1 MNIFLLDKNLKI
13 QDTLSS
19 EGGVLTPPFFNDE
32 YEQVL
37 ETGAE
42 TFTFETLPNK
52 FLETGNYIA
61 FMYNNEHKLFQIS
74 EIEEKHEEDYVVK
87 VYCEFAGLELTYEIL
102 RPRKIPSANISQYL
116 ENVISD
122 TDWEVGNVD
131 STINGVFT
139 IDIDSY
145 DKVYSNIQE
154 NIKKYECEIS
164 FRVEMKNGRVT
175 HKYIDVYK
183 QRGRV
188 TNYRFEYSKNMTNVT
203 RTTNVFDLVTALVG
217 IGKNDMTFKEA
228 EWSKEKGDFADKPK
242 NQDFIADEE
251 AFAKYNNNGSHLMG
265 YFKCDLESPYDI
277 LNATYK
283 ELQERKN
290 PKVEYEVDVKL
301 LDVENTELG
310 DEIYVIDNDW
320 QSEPL
325 HLSARINNLIISF
338 TDSSKNKC
346 TMSNYK
352 KVKSRIKDDVSAL
365 LNQINNSMFMG
376 VSKGGFLNSNLAA
389 SNFDI
394 NVKNKMID
402 ENGKEYFFD
411 VRNKKASTFLDNIAN
426 TSVKVTQSFAID
438 FVNNHIYATQVE
450 DDNTTGNIILSKIDF
465 NGKVLGKMYLKA
477 FGHGNQIGI
486 DRIDGVTKI
495 WVECDGAI
503 ASGGSF
509 FGKKVCRFEF
519 INNKTC
525 YNHEGNVYSLAPS
538 DSEYVFVAVNE
549 ESDRLGIRYK
559 QNGKFYFEVYS
570 LRSVLNNT
578 PQLLAKILIPSTI
591 ETSSKSPNQG
601 FALHANMIYNYEGF
615 SYDQTDN
622 KNNIKI
628 SCIDFKG
635 NVLYSQYITH
645 APNLSYREP
654 EGLFFRQ
661 VDETIFELY
670 FGITSGAAGAR
681 KFNIYKFTDSVG
693 EKYEKRGSFLH
704 SNGHTSVVD
713 EGIIRTGYTGAT
725 RKNAYLLYVNKK
737 DRFIYEGDTSHQF
750 VVAEFRNGKWYH
762 REKEFE
768 VDINDAI
775 VGEIQEK
782 KDGISLILFTQD
794 FNAIKGQ
801 DGIDGADGLPGQ
813 DALFLELTNEFHSIP
828 TDVNGNNGIYN
839 GCETELNLYRG
850 DIQLTNNVT
859 YSVKSSENVTGNLV
873 NNKYTVTSLTEDAG
887 YVDLAANYLG
897 NEYIKRFSLSKNKQG
912 LGGEDGLTPTV
923 YWLMTSTSTI
933 SKDSKGNL
941 KPSSV
946 TFWAKSQTGEE
957 NVVDYQGIF
966 KIYESVDGNTFVLKH
981 TSELDDTIP
990 YIPSSTAQSIKCE
1003 LYLND
1008 GVTLIDQDII
1018 NIVKDGTDGFSGAD
1032 AKYVLLTGEQLFKYT
1047 NNFTG
1052 TPTPS
1057 SITLT
1062 GTPYNISSVNSKWY
1076 YKKSSD
1082 SDYTLISSNN
1092 GKMDFT
1098 VNHEDNMLFANN
1110 NKVVTIKFDIDGYY
1124 DEMTIAKI
1132 SDGSSGSDGE
1142 DGYFVLLT
1150 NENHTVPC
1158 ENDGTVVNGELEKA
1172 KTEIH
1177 VFKGTQEVSF
1187 SMSKTDVGCT
1197 STYNSSTKTLSI
1209 TSLTSKTATVT
1220 MQITVNGTVFTKVM
1234 TISKATKGDTGEDS
1248 YTVDMTNDNYSFN
1261 CDAKGNIASV
1271 ITTTTV
1277 ITAFKGVNPVVPTIG
1292 TLPTVAG
1299 LTLSKSNGIIT
1310 IKANTGTSLA
1320 DNGSFD
1326 IPVTVGGNNF
1336 IKTFS
1341 WTKVKN
1347 GSNGSNGISVTST
1360 DVEYAQSSSSTTAPT
1375 TGWTTIAPTWQNGKY
1390 IWSRTKTVLSDG
1402 TTKYTNPA
1410 CITGQQGNN
1419 GATGTGISSITEEYY
1434 LSTSKTTQTGGS
1446 WVTTPPTWSTGKYMW
1461 TRSKIVYNNPTST
1474 VYTTPVCD
1482 SSWEVVNEIQIGGR
1496 NLILNSK
1503 TILLNDSDH
1512 GNRNCSTIENDC
1524 VKISPINNG
1533 NVYNT
1538 EVATSETKFK
1548 NKTYTISFDILTP
1561 TTIGFYWYPSE
1572 NYSKG
1577 EYIQASDKWQ
1587 RISFTYT
1594 QTGDDKK
1601 GAVLFGFCELIGG
1614 SVYYYKNLK
1623 LEIGNKATDWIP
1635 APEDVDSAIGKNIKT
1650 VDVMYY
1656 LSTSQTS
1663 LTGGS
1668 WQTTAPTWV
1677 NGKYMWSKTVTTLA
1691 NGTTK
1696 ESSPTCIAG
1705 AKGDTGS
1712 AGKGVKSI
1720 VEQYYLSTSQTSLSG
1735 GSWSTTVPT
1744 WQQGKYIWTR
1754 SVITYTD
1761 NTTTTTNGI
1770 CVSGS
1775 KGDKGDKGDAGT
1787 NGTNGVNGT
1796 SPVLVTISGQQSM
1809 KYLDKTSAP
1818 VPSTITLTANVMEG
1832 NVIVSSGVTY
1842 VWQYKNSSGTWV
1854 NLSGTYTNKTY
1865 SLAYDNSGFINEVA
1879 QVRVTVSYKNQTYY
1893 LEHTVTKIYDNKYI
1907 SKQEVFDK
1915 ITEGGTNQLI
1925 YKDPS
1930 TGEIYINAT
1939 FIKSGQLVADLI
1951 KGGILTL
1958 GGAIGT
1964 DDNPVNGYMRVLG
1977 ADNQELAVLNGGEM
1991 TINGLSS
1998 DEATIDSLFVQ
2009 DIKSPK
2015 IPPAVTENT
2024 TIYVNQAT
2032 GNDDVEF
2039 DNGAVYKTVQG
2050 AIDATPKNL
2059 NGFDVYIRLQ
2069 GTPSGGIHTY
2079 SENLTYKGFYGGSL
2093 YTYLQKNSVHGY
2105 IVMRD
2110 CSARMSLV
2118 GGSNYDEIPDDL
2130 SANERAN
2137 VKPASLYNTGNTYY
2151 SIVAINCTDVY
2162 IRALDLWGSTK
2173 TNTNGNPNYAIG
2185 SREGS
2190 NVFVRNVKILS
2201 SSNGFHAQ
2209 VMGRLFTI
2217 NTHGK
2222 VTTYAYR
2229 CTYGGWMTIGSGTS
2243 VSGATKISTGDGCQI
2258 LQGNIT
2264 WDGSSSTGTNDN
2276 TTVNSNT
2283 TTYNAT
2289 SGDSWK
2295 VKYSSWRK
2303 DNTVRQG
2310 DWSGAG
2316 MHKGCWFFGSQFND
2330 IKGKTIKSVKLTI
2343 QRQSS
2348 GGNSGGVAFTLKMHN
2363 HTGRPSGAPSYLSGW
2378 SKNVS
2383 LSVGQSTTIKITDS
2397 AVLTAIKNGTMK
2409 GFGIEISSTSN
2420 SYYGILSPK
2429 LKAVVTY

>member
-116 ENVISD
+116 ENVLSD

-693 EKYEKRGSFLH
+693 ESYEKRGSFLH
-704 SNGHTSVVD
+704 SNGHTNVVD

-1062 GTPYNISSVNSKWY
+1062 GTPFNMSSNNAKWY
-1076 YKKSSD
+1076 YKKSND
-1082 SDYTLISSNN
+1082 TNYTLISSNN

-1098 VNHEDNMLFANN
+1098 VNHEDNILFAND
-1110 NKVVTIKFDIDGYY
+1110 NKVVTIKFDIDGHY

-1132 SDGSSGSDGE
+1132 SDGSSGADGSDGE

-1150 NENHTVPC
+1150 NENHSIPC
-1158 ENDGTVVNGELEKA
+1158 ENNGDVIYSELEKA

-1177 VFKGTQEVSF
+1177 VYKGTKEVAF
-1187 SMSKTDVGCT
+1187 TLSKIDSGCT
-1197 STYNSSTKTLSI
+1197 STYNAANKTISI
-1209 TSLTSKTATVT
+1209 TSLTSKSATVT
-1220 MQITVNGTVFTKVM
+1220 LNIRVDNVDFTKVM
-1234 TISKATKGDTGEDS
+1234 SISKAIKGDTGAGVNIIGSLNSESDLPNFGNMGDAYIIGGFLYVWSGNTNTWENVGQIKGDQGIAGKPGADGITYYTWIKYSNNADGSNMTDNPDSKYIGIAYNKLEKTESTNPKDYSWTLIKGEDGK
-1248 YTVDMTNDNYSFN
+1248 DAYSVVLSN
-1261 CDAKGNIASV
+1261 ENHSIACDENGAILNGELEKAK
-1271 ITTTTV
+1271 TTV
-1277 ITAFKGVNPVVPTIG
+1277 QVFKG
-1292 TLPTVAG
+1292 
-1299 LTLSKSNGIIT
+1299 
-1310 IKANTGTSLA
+1310 
-1320 DNGSFD
+1320 
-1326 IPVTVGGNNF
+1326 
-1336 IKTFS
+1336 
-1341 WTKVKN
+1341 
-1347 GSNGSNGISVTST
+1347 
-1360 DVEYAQSSSSTTAPT
+1360 DVEVDFTLTKEDLNCVST
-1375 TGWTTIAPTWQNGKY
+1375 Y
-1390 IWSRTKTVLSDG
+1390 DESTKTVMLMGMNDVAGSVAIKVTVENIELHKTFTITKQIQGGSGSDG
-1402 TTKYTNPA
+1402 DSGYT
-1410 CITGQQGNN
+1410 
-1419 GATGTGISSITEEYY
+1419 
-1434 LSTSKTTQTGGS
+1434 
-1446 WVTTPPTWSTGKYMW
+1446 V
-1461 TRSKIVYNNPTST
+1461 
-1474 VYTTPVCD
+1474 
-1482 SSWEVVNEIQIGGR
+1482 
-1496 NLILNSK
+1496 
-1503 TILLNDSDH
+1503 
-1512 GNRNCSTIENDC
+1512 
-1524 VKISPINNG
+1524 
-1533 NVYNT
+1533 
-1538 EVATSETKFK
+1538 
-1548 NKTYTISFDILTP
+1548 ILTNESH
-1561 TTIGFYWYPSE
+1561 I
-1572 NYSKG
+1572 
-1577 EYIQASDKWQ
+1577 ILC
-1587 RISFTYT
+1587 
-1594 QTGDDKK
+1594 DDK
-1601 GAVLFGFCELIGG
+1601 
-1614 SVYYYKNLK
+1614 
-1623 LEIGNKATDWIP
+1623 
-1635 APEDVDSAIGKNIKT
+1635 
-1650 VDVMYY
+1650 
-1656 LSTSQTS
+1656 
-1663 LTGGS
+1663 
-1668 WQTTAPTWV
+1668 
-1677 NGKYMWSKTVTTLA
+1677 
-1691 NGTTK
+1691 
-1696 ESSPTCIAG
+1696 
-1705 AKGDTGS
+1705 
-1712 AGKGVKSI
+1712 
-1720 VEQYYLSTSQTSLSG
+1720 
-1735 GSWSTTVPT
+1735 
-1744 WQQGKYIWTR
+1744 
-1754 SVITYTD
+1754 
-1761 NTTTTTNGI
+1761 
-1770 CVSGS
+1770 
-1775 KGDKGDKGDAGT
+1775 
-1787 NGTNGVNGT
+1787 
-1796 SPVLVTISGQQSM
+1796 
-1809 KYLDKTSAP
+1809 
-1818 VPSTITLTANVMEG
+1818 
-1832 NVIVSSGVTY
+1832 
-1842 VWQYKNSSGTWV
+1842 
-1854 NLSGTYTNKTY
+1854 
-1865 SLAYDNSGFINEVA
+1865 
-1879 QVRVTVSYKNQTYY
+1879 
-1893 LEHTVTKIYDNKYI
+1893 
-1907 SKQEVFDK
+1907 
-1915 ITEGGTNQLI
+1915 
-1925 YKDPS
+1925 
-1930 TGEIYINAT
+1930 
-1939 FIKSGQLVADLI
+1939 
-1951 KGGILTL
+1951 
-1958 GGAIGT
+1958 
-1964 DDNPVNGYMRVLG
+1964 
-1977 ADNQELAVLNGGEM
+1977 
-1991 TINGLSS
+1991 
-1998 DEATIDSLFVQ
+1998 
-2009 DIKSPK
+2009 
-2015 IPPAVTENT
+2015 
-2024 TIYVNQAT
+2024 
-2032 GNDDVEF
+2032 
-2039 DNGAVYKTVQG
+2039 
-2050 AIDATPKNL
+2050 
-2059 NGFDVYIRLQ
+2059 
-2069 GTPSGGIHTY
+2069 
-2079 SENLTYKGFYGGSL
+2079 
-2093 YTYLQKNSVHGY
+2093 
-2105 IVMRD
+2105 
-2110 CSARMSLV
+2110 
-2118 GGSNYDEIPDDL
+2118 
-2130 SANERAN
+2130 
-2137 VKPASLYNTGNTYY
+2137 
-2151 SIVAINCTDVY
+2151 
-2162 IRALDLWGSTK
+2162 
-2173 TNTNGNPNYAIG
+2173 GNP
-2185 SREGS
+2185 
-2190 NVFVRNVKILS
+2190 L
-2201 SSNGFHAQ
+2201 
-2209 VMGRLFTI
+2209 
-2217 NTHGK
+2217 
-2222 VTTYAYR
+2222 
-2229 CTYGGWMTIGSGTS
+2229 
-2243 VSGATKISTGDGCQI
+2243 
-2258 LQGNIT
+2258 
-2264 WDGSSSTGTNDN
+2264 
-2276 TTVNSNT
+2276 
-2283 TTYNAT
+2283 
-2289 SGDSWK
+2289 
-2295 VKYSSWRK
+2295 
-2303 DNTVRQG
+2303 
-2310 DWSGAG
+2310 
-2316 MHKGCWFFGSQFND
+2316 
-2330 IKGKTIKSVKLTI
+2330 
-2343 QRQSS
+2343 
-2348 GGNSGGVAFTLKMHN
+2348 
-2363 HTGRPSGAPSYLSGW
+2363 
-2378 SKNVS
+2378 
-2383 LSVGQSTTIKITDS
+2383 
-2397 AVLTAIKNGTMK
+2397 
-2409 GFGIEISSTSN
+2409 
-2420 SYYGILSPK
+2420 
-2429 LKAVVTY
+2429 